1 MRCVVIGRLVYK
13 AEWGSGAI
21 KAIAVINCG
30 FQRGGVLQAARL
42 DVFTTG
48 AVNGAEFTIFHLPL

>member
-1 MRCVVIGRLVYK
+1 MVIGRRLVYK
-13 AEWGSGAI
+13 AEWGRGAI
-21 KAIAVINCG
+21 KAIAVINCD
-30 FQRGGVLQAARL
+30 FQRRGALQPAGL